1 MSNLDNR
8 EPVTLTIGQKLTVLS
23 RTKILIKCLVTGLPK
38 PVIAWNREENQ
49 LETSGNKLL
58 NDSVLIIK
66 NITGQDSG
74 LYLCT
79 ASNLAGKVS
88 AGSLV
93 YVTGKGQFNSRM
105 GQVYKTIGN
114 PSPIAMS
121 PPSSRRYGHL
131 SLRRTPFGPELCV
144 RLREM
149 FVLKTSIDR
158 KMSPL

>member
-1 MSNLDNR
+1 M
-8 EPVTLTIGQKLTVLS
+8 TIGQKLTVLS

-38 PVIAWNREENQ
+38 PVIVWNREENK
-49 LETSGNKLL
+49 LGTNGNVLV

-66 NITGQDSG
+66 NITSQDSG

-93 YVTGKGQFNSRM
+93 NVTGKGQFNSRM
-105 GQVYKTIGN
+105 GQVYKKIGN
-114 PSPIAMS
+114 LSPVDMS

-149 FVLKTSIDR
+149 FVLVTSMDK
-158 KMSPL
+158 KMSPR